1 MKRARSALL
10 TISMAEQTQARRTVA
25 SYSSYA
31 EAERAVDFLSDRK
44 FPVERTAIV
53 GRDLEYLEQ
62 VTGRMSYGG
71 AALRGALT
79 GAFVGFLVGWLF
91 GLFDWFDPIVSAFWL
106 ALDGIWFGA
115 IVGALFGL
123 LTHAMLR
130 GRRDFAS
137 IAAMRANR
145 YDLLVD
151 EEVAGEADRLLS
163 EISQPAAA
171 RSDPPKRPL
180 GTPVQG
186 T

>member
-1 MKRARSALL
+1 M
-10 TISMAEQTQARRTVA
+10 TEQTQAQRTVA

-53 GRDLEYLEQ
+53 GRDLEYVER
-62 VTGRMSYGG
+62 VTGRMGYGG

-79 GAFVGFLVGWLF
+79 GAIVGFLVGWLF

-106 ALDGIWFGA
+106 ALDGLWFGA
-115 IVGALFGL
+115 LVGALFGL
-123 LTHAMLR
+123 LSHALLR

-137 IAAMRANR
+137 VAAMRANR

-151 EEVAGEADRLLS
+151 DEVADEGARLLT
-163 EISQPAAA
+163 EIEQPAAT
-171 RSDPPKRPL
+171 RSDSPPRHA

-186 T
+186 TG

>member
-1 MKRARSALL
+1 M
-10 TISMAEQTQARRTVA
+10 TEQTQARRTVA

-31 EAERAVDFLSDRK
+31 EAEHAVDFLSDRK

-53 GRDLEYLEQ
+53 GRDLEYIEQ

-71 AALRGALT
+71 AALRGAVT
-79 GAFVGFLVGWLF
+79 GALVGFLVGWLF

-106 ALDGIWFGA
+106 ALDGLWFGA

-137 IAAMRANR
+137 IGAMRANR
-145 YDLLVD
+145 YDLVVD
-151 EEVAGEADRLLS
+151 DEVADEAARLLTD
-163 EISQPAAA
+163 ISQPAAT
-171 RSDPPKRPL
+171 RSGAPPRRA

>member
-1 MKRARSALL
+1 
-10 TISMAEQTQARRTVA
+10 MAEEAQARRAVA
-25 SYSSYA
+25 SYPSYG
-31 EAERAVDFLSDRK
+31 EAERAVDSLSDRK

-53 GRDLEYLEQ
+53 GRDLEYVEQ
-62 VTGRMSYGG
+62 VTGRMSYGA

-106 ALDGIWFGA
+106 AIDGLWFGA

-123 LTHAMLR
+123 LTHVTLR

-137 IAAMRANR
+137 IGAMRANR

-151 EEVAGEADRLLS
+151 EEVAGEAARLLS
-163 EISQPAAA
+163 ELSQPAAP
-171 RSDPPKRPL
+171 RSGSPRRPA
-180 GTPVQG
+180 GTTVQG
-186 T
+186 VQ

>member
-1 MKRARSALL
+1 M
-10 TISMAEQTQARRTVA
+10 TEQTQARRTVA

-31 EAERAVDFLSDRK
+31 EAERAVDYLSDRK

-53 GRDLEYLEQ
+53 GRDLEYVER
-62 VTGRMSYGG
+62 VTGRMGYGG

-79 GAFVGFLVGWLF
+79 GALVGFLVGWLF

-106 ALDGIWFGA
+106 ALDGLWFGA

-137 IAAMRANR
+137 VAGMRANR

-151 EEVAGEADRLLS
+151 DEVADEAAGLLT
-163 EISQPAAA
+163 EIEQPAAT
-171 RSDPPKRPL
+171 RSDPQPTPA
-180 GTPVQG
+180 GSPVQG
-186 T
+186 IR